1 MLKVAHSEMGSNRK
15 HRGNRFLTV
24 IQYSLDIE
32 LAIKSFARALV
43 PNGLL
48 IMVLGRES
56 KVRGAAFGNS
66 EIVASLIERSGA
78 FAKPKSHER
87 VFTNRYG
94 QSIYEDILVAQ
105 RIGSPDE
112 SEQAR
117 DVAKTSLFAALENQ
131 VGDVRANIEEA
142 IGLIDSV
149 RPSPLFNK
157 AALI

>member
-1 MLKVAHSEMGSNRK
+1 
-15 HRGNRFLTV
+15 
-24 IQYSLDIE
+24 
-32 LAIKSFARALV
+32 
-43 PNGLL
+43 
-48 IMVLGRES
+48 MVVGRES

-112 SEQAR
+112 NEQAR
-117 DVAKTSLFAALENQ
+117 DVARASLLAALEDQ